1 MILGG
6 LGLGLVAGLGDSLPP
21 GIIQTIASTIQQ
33 VEGYYPGSLAY
44 INNNPGNLV
53 LAGQS
58 GATAGQGQ
66 AAPGLP
72 FAAFPSYQDGLNA
85 LNAQIQ
91 NYASR
96 GLTIAQMMQI
106 YAPGDDPVNNP
117 TSYAATIA
125 NALGVTPDTVLTD
138 IQYGMGTPD
147 LSNVIVPV
155 DSGIGGFTVTTE
167 VIIAAVLGVGL
178 FLLLDR

>member
-1 MILGG
+1 MRLN
-6 LGLGLVAGLGDSLPP
+6 GLGDALPSN
-21 GIIQTIASTIQQ
+21 ILQTIASTIQQ

-58 GATAGQGQ
+58 GAVAGQGQ

-72 FAAFPSYQDGLNA
+72 FAKFPSYQAGLNA
-85 LNAQIQ
+85 LYSQIQ
-91 NYASR
+91 NYADR
-96 GLTIAQMMQI
+96 GMTIAQMMQV

-125 NALGVTPDTVLTD
+125 AALGVTPDTLLTS

-147 LSNVIVPV
+147 LSGVIVPV
-155 DSGIGGFTVTTE
+155 DDGSGDVTSNISMGVVIGSV
-167 VIIAAVLGVGL
+167 AAVVVLA
-178 FLLLDR
+178 LLLDR